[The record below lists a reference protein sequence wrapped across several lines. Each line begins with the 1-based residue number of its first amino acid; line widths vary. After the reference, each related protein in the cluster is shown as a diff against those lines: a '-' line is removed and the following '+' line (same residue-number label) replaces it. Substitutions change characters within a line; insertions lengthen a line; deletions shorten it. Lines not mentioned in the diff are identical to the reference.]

1 MNDRETPRDDDGAV
15 TPHDYRPMR
24 AEWWTDGERACR
36 TCLAIPS
43 DPYFDLDHNDPN
55 QPQSE
60 QTSHAQNDGDALE
73 TEDWH

>member
-43 DPYFDLDHNDPN
+43 DPYFDLDHER
-55 QPQSE
+55 SA
-60 QTSHAQNDGDALE
+60 H
-73 TEDWH
+73 